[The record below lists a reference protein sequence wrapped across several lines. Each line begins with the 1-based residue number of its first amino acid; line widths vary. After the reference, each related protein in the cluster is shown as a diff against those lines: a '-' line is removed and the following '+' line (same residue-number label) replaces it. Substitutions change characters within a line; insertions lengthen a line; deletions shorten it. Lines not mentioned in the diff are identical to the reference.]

1 MSSLDSWFASLTR
14 ETVIDAFDGWTFDRR
29 VKAMLVTAAGRME
42 AGIGMGPTL
51 DQVIE
56 HYLLELEYEKVR
68 NLPDA
73 LLQHLLDKALLYTDV
88 GSWNSTTAWKLPS
101 LRYHMDTY
109 NVGQFSFMK
118 SAYYRESILPQVL
131 LVKSKLKV
139 ALPFF
144 TE

>member
-1 MSSLDSWFASLTR
+1 MLSLDSWFAGLTH
-14 ETVIDAFDGWTFDRR
+14 ETMLEAYDGWDFDRR
-29 VKAMLVTAAGRME
+29 VKAMLVTAIGSME
-42 AGIGMGPTL
+42 TGIGMGPTL

-68 NLPDA
+68 NLPDT

-101 LRYHMDTY
+101 IRYHMDAY
-109 NVGQFSFMK
+109 NVGQFAFMK
-118 SAYYRESILPQVL
+118 STYYNRTVLPQVL
-131 LVKSKLKV
+131 HVKSKLKA

>member
-1 MSSLDSWFASLTR
+1 MSSLDSWFASLTGA
-14 ETVIDAFDGWTFDRR
+14 TVLEAYAGWDFDHR
-29 VKAMLVTAAGRME
+29 VKAMLVIAVGKME
-42 AGIGMGPTL
+42 TGIGMGPTL

-101 LRYHMDTY
+101 IRYHMDTY
-109 NVGQFSFMK
+109 NVGQFAFMK
-118 SAYYRESILPQVL
+118 SAYYRDTVLPQVL
-131 LVKSKLKV
+131 HVKSKLKA